1 MASNDT
7 FNEYFTIALGC
18 RKLEVNTICIN
29 THISGPPGVLI
40 SSYSLMT
47 RLHDTASFP
56 EVKIRYIPHITP
68 AEP

>member
-29 THISGPPGVLI
+29 THISGPPRGLD
-40 SSYSLMT
+40 LF
-47 RLHDTASFP
+47 LLANDPFA
-56 EVKIRYIPHITP
+56 
-68 AEP
+68 